1 MAMVALYRPGPMEVI
16 PEYIRRKNNP
26 KLVTYPDPRL
36 IDDLEASYGLLVYQ
50 DDVLMAS
57 IRLAGY
63 SWLDA
68 DKFRKA
74 MGKKIPA
81 EMKKQEELFIKGCIN
96 NGLSEKRAKE
106 FFELI

>member
-1 MAMVALYRPGPMEVI
+1 
-16 PEYIRRKNNP
+16 
-26 KLVTYPDPRL
+26 
-36 IDDLEASYGLLVYQ
+36 LEASYGLLVYQ
-50 DDVLMAS
+50 DDVLITS

-81 EMKKQEELFIKGCIN
+81 EMEEQKEKFYKGCTEFG
-96 NGLSEKRAKE
+96 GLSKDK
-106 FFELI
+106 IDDIWKKN